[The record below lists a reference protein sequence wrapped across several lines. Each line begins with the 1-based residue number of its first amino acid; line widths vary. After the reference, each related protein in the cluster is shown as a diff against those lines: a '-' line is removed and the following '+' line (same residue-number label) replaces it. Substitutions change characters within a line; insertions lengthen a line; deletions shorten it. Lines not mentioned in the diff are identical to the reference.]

1 MSIIRRRRR
10 EVPELNTSSLPDL
23 IFTVLFFFMIV
34 THMQT
39 NAVRVRYDVPQGTH
53 LSRQQSRQC
62 VTYIYVGTPIERPG
76 AQPQIQLGDRMV
88 DASQL
93 SALVAAERSRMTP
106 AEQLRH
112 LVVIKADR
120 HIPMS
125 LLRQVKDA
133 LRSAHAT
140 RVIYTA
146 NDKKR

>member
-1 MSIIRRRRR
+1 M
-10 EVPELNTSSLPDL
+10 
-23 IFTVLFFFMIV
+23 
-34 THMQT
+34 
-39 NAVRVRYDVPQGTH
+39 
-53 LSRQQSRQC
+53 
-62 VTYIYVGTPIERPG
+62 TYIYVGTPIERPG
-76 AQPQIQLGDRMV
+76 AQPQIQMGDRMV

-106 AEQLRH
+106 AEQQRH

-133 LRSAHAT
+133 LRRAHAT
-140 RVIYTA
+140 RIIYTA

>member
-106 AEQLRH
+106 AEQQ
-112 LVVIKADR
+112 R

-133 LRSAHAT
+133 LRRAHAT